1 MVSKTRKQR
10 QKTKA
15 KLQANNGVLP
25 PVIPAERKSIHLKK
39 VRPNLKGKHKIRLG
53 LESPDIY
60 EGFDEK
66 KGVLWKCQTCGRSSR
81 VVGLCLTCQAGIQP
95 KDHAGLNM
103 NRDAAKKQIA
113 KQVTDSKKSA
123 GTAVLGSA
131 AKKSKGVDAKKK
143 LRFKKKR

>member
-25 PVIPAERKSIHLKK
+25 PVIPTARKSVHLKK
-39 VRPNLKGKHKIRLG
+39 TRPNMKGKQKIRLG
-53 LESPDIY
+53 LESADIY
-60 EGFDEK
+60 EGFEEK
-66 KGVLWKCQTCGRSSR
+66 KGVTWKCQTCGRTSR

-95 KDHAGLNM
+95 KEHTGLNM
-103 NRDAAKKQIA
+103 NRDAVKKQIA
-113 KQVTDSKKSA
+113 KQVADTKVKHGS
-123 GTAVLGSA
+123 AVLGSA

-143 LRFKKKR
+143 LRFKKKH